1 MGKNH
6 IFGLRND
13 WMGKRMKVM
22 TDTNRK
28 CRIYRRCCFKYKDLS
43 EQRRI
48 ITKEKGAKKVIES
61 NGEELS
67 K

>member
-1 MGKNH
+1 
-6 IFGLRND
+6 
-13 WMGKRMKVM
+13 MKVM
-22 TDTNRK
+22 TDTNRE
-28 CRIYRRCCFKYKDLS
+28 CRIYRRCCFRYKDLS

-61 NGEELS
+61 NGEDLS